1 MAKLQEKASPILRVA
16 IDVPLYRLFDYEAP
30 ETIAAELLK
39 PGQRLSVPF
48 GKTRKTAY
56 LIGLEQTSELSRKQI
71 KPIAQILDQD
81 PLLSSDD
88 LRLLHWAARYYH
100 HPLGEVFA
108 TAFPVGLRQGKPAV
122 LEKPV
127 RYALTAKGRDFE
139 PALLQRAPKQKQLL
153 EAFQNSPNA
162 LSEAELTAS
171 VENWR
176 PALKQLAA
184 KDLLWIDEYAM
195 PVEAAMPLVKGS
207 PIECNP
213 EQAAAVAE
221 VCAGLNRFGVFLLEG
236 VTGSGK
242 TEVYMQIIRKVLERG
257 RQVLVLLPEI
267 TLTPQLENRFRQR
280 FSVNI
285 EVSHSKLTDAQRQ
298 TAWLSMQQGAGS
310 ILLGTRSAL
319 FTPLPR
325 LGLIILDEEHDTSF
339 KQQEGFRF
347 SARDIAVMRAKLAN
361 IPVLL
366 GSATPSLESLYNA
379 QTGRYRL
386 LQLPN
391 RAGNASAPS
400 VRLLDIRNKALH
412 EGISEPLLAE
422 IRQALDKNE
431 QVLLFL
437 NRRGFAPR
445 LICHGCGWVARC
457 TYCDANLV
465 IHFREQKLRC
475 HHCAGEQPVV
485 KTCPSCTGS
494 TLTPLGLGTERVEK
508 ILPEL
513 FPDKTVIRL
522 DRDTTQRKGSLEN
535 YLRLINEGQADI
547 ILGTQ
552 MLAKGHHFPNV
563 TLVAILDTDSGL
575 YSIDF
580 HAAEKLAQMIVQV
593 IGRAGRADKPGTVI
607 LQTRHPGHPLLTT
620 LIREGYNGFAGQA
633 LDERKA
639 AALPPFSHQALLR
652 VQANDAFR
660 PKAFL
665 EEVKRLAGRMQASG
679 TLVLG
684 PVAAPMAKRAGL
696 YRYQLLLQN
705 TDRQVLQRLLDR
717 LLPEIDKIKKEK
729 NLRWSL
735 DVDPVDLY

>member
-1 MAKLQEKASPILRVA
+1 
-16 IDVPLYRLFDYEAP
+16 
-30 ETIAAELLK
+30 
-39 PGQRLSVPF
+39 
-48 GKTRKTAY
+48 
-56 LIGLEQTSELSRKQI
+56 
-71 KPIAQILDQD
+71 
-81 PLLSSDD
+81 
-88 LRLLHWAARYYH
+88 
-100 HPLGEVFA
+100 
-108 TAFPVGLRQGKPAV
+108 
-122 LEKPV
+122 
-127 RYALTAKGRDFE
+127 
-139 PALLQRAPKQKQLL
+139 
-153 EAFQNSPNA
+153 
-162 LSEAELTAS
+162 
-171 VENWR
+171 
-176 PALKQLAA
+176 
-184 KDLLWIDEYAM
+184 
-195 PVEAAMPLVKGS
+195 
-207 PIECNP
+207 
-213 EQAAAVAE
+213 
-221 VCAGLNRFGVFLLEG
+221 
-236 VTGSGK
+236 
-242 TEVYMQIIRKVLERG
+242 
-257 RQVLVLLPEI
+257 
-267 TLTPQLENRFRQR
+267 
-280 FSVNI
+280 
-285 EVSHSKLTDAQRQ
+285 
-298 TAWLSMQQGAGS
+298 
-310 ILLGTRSAL
+310 
-319 FTPLPR
+319 
-325 LGLIILDEEHDTSF
+325 
-339 KQQEGFRF
+339 
-347 SARDIAVMRAKLAN
+347 
-361 IPVLL
+361 
-366 GSATPSLESLYNA
+366 
-379 QTGRYRL
+379 
-386 LQLPN
+386 
-391 RAGNASAPS
+391 
-400 VRLLDIRNKALH
+400 
-412 EGISEPLLAE
+412 
-422 IRQALDKNE
+422 
-431 QVLLFL
+431 VLLFL

-457 TYCDANLV
+457 PYCDANLV

-620 LIREGYNGFAGQA
+620 LIRDGYNGFAGQA

-652 VQANDAFR
+652 VQANDAFK

-665 EEVKRLAGRMQASG
+665 EEVKRLTGRMQAGG